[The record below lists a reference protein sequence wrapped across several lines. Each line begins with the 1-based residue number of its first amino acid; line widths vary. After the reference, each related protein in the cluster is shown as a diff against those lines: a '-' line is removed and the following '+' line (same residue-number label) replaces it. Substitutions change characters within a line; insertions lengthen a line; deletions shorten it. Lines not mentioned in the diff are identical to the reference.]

1 MSKNLTNKDYISVL
15 KFYKL
20 PIPKSK
26 QLIKKKAESIMGE
39 KLCRCIKKNDPIYEA
54 KSIAICSKSVFNN
67 KGFSRGK
74 FTCSKKRT
82 AKIVPLKDKTKTS
95 KNTTQKQKYKR

>member
-26 QLIKKKAESIMGE
+26 QLCKRRAESIMGE
-39 KLCRCIKKNDPIYEA
+39 KLCRCIKKLEPMYQA
-54 KSIAICSKSVFNN
+54 KSIAICTKSVFNN
-67 KGFSRGK
+67 KGVSRGK

-82 AKIVPLKDKTKTS
+82 AKITPLKEKKGR
-95 KNTTQKQKYKR
+95 KNATRKR